1 MNYMNRIFFLMI
13 FCIFSFIA
21 FSQEK
26 VEIYNTTIDGM
37 KQLDEAIIKAKSE
50 KKHLLV
56 QVGGNW
62 CPWCI
67 RFNKFLADVPQID
80 SIMKSSYILVHLNY
94 SRENRNYPALARLGY
109 PQRFGFPVL
118 VVINGKGERLH
129 TQDSGLLE
137 KDKGYD
143 TLKVVT
149 FLKNWTPGALD
160 PENYMPI
167 DETKGKK

>member
-1 MNYMNRIFFLMI
+1 MKYFHLLIILFI
-13 FCIFSFIA
+13 SSTIA

-26 VEIYNTTIDGM
+26 AEIYNTSIDGM
-37 KQLDEAIIKAKSE
+37 KQLDEAIVKAKSE

-80 SIMKSSYILVHLNY
+80 SVMKSSFILVHLNY
-94 SRENRNYPALARLGY
+94 SRENRNYPVLERLGY

-129 TQDSGLLE
+129 TQDSGILE

-143 TLKVVT
+143 TLKVFT

-160 PENYMPI
+160 PENYKLI

>member
-1 MNYMNRIFFLMI
+1 MKDFLI
-13 FCIFSFIA
+13 ITFLITNINFL

-26 VEIYNTTIDGM
+26 VEIYNTSLDGM
-37 KQLDEAIIKAKSE
+37 KQIDEAIVKAASE
-50 KKHLLV
+50 HKNLLI

-67 RFNKFLADVPQID
+67 KFNKFCNDVPEID
-80 SIMKSSYILVHLNY
+80 SLIKASYIFVHLNY
-94 SRENRNYPALARLGY
+94 SKENKNPKPMERLGF

-118 VVINGKGERLH
+118 VIVNEKGERVH

-137 KDKGYD
+137 KNKGYD

-149 FLKNWTPGALD
+149 FLKNWTPDALN
-160 PENYMPI
+160 PENYKP
-167 DETKGKK
+167 KN

>member
-1 MNYMNRIFFLMI
+1 MKNIILLGFL
-13 FCIFSFIA
+13 FVFSFSL

-26 VEIYNTTIDGM
+26 TEIYNTAIDGM
-37 KQLDEAIIKAKSE
+37 KQLDEAVVKASKE
-50 KKHLLV
+50 KKYLLI

-67 RFNKFLADVPQID
+67 RFNKFLADVPQVD
-80 SIMKSSYILVHLNY
+80 SIMKSSFILVHLNY

-129 TQDSGLLE
+129 TQDSGFLE

-149 FLKNWTPGALD
+149 FLKNWTPNALN
-160 PENYMPI
+160 PENYKPI
-167 DETKGKK
+167 DESKSKH

>member
-1 MNYMNRIFFLMI
+1 MMV
-13 FCIFSFIA
+13 

-37 KQLDEAIIKAKSE
+37 KQLDEAIVKASKE

-62 CPWCI
+62 CPWCV

-80 SIMKSSYILVHLNY
+80 SVMKSSYILVHLNY

-109 PQRFGFPVL
+109 PQRFGYPVL
-118 VVINGKGERLH
+118 VVVNGKGERLH

-143 TLKVVT
+143 TLKVAT
-149 FLKNWTPGALD
+149 FLKNWSPNALN
-160 PENYMPI
+160 PENYKPI
-167 DETKGKK
+167 DESKSKH